1 MTPRRWLYT
10 AACIPAALGLI
21 LILAICFIPARQL
34 QEVIVRGL
42 ASEGYTFHSAR
53 FNKAFPLGFTARQV
67 EIGNER
73 GPLLKADILTLR
85 LKILP
90 LLVGDLKM
98 AGQARI
104 GNGWIDGV
112 WSRRN
117 GGDIQAQG
125 VRLEDIPFFPTVTG
139 ASAKGIMQIEAR
151 LRGQQAATR
160 GEIKLDV
167 KGAELAGVKIG
178 ETPLPDAS
186 YQQIQGMLRLAGG
199 KAVLES
205 FTLQGE
211 GLYVRLKGDFPIT
224 APLANSPLNLT
235 LELMPKPEFLERQK
249 FVFLLLTKYLTSPG
263 HYEIS
268 IKGVLA
274 RPALP

>member
-1 MTPRRWLYT
+1 MTPRRWLYM
-10 AACIPAALGLI
+10 AAGIPAALILI
-21 LILAICFIPARQL
+21 LILTICFIPARQL
-34 QEVIVRGL
+34 QGVIVRGL
-42 ASEGYTFHSAR
+42 ASEGYTFRAAR
-53 FNKAFPLGFTARQV
+53 FNKAFPLGFTAGQL

-90 LLVGDLKM
+90 LLVGDLKVT
-98 AGQARI
+98 GQARI
-104 GNGWIDGV
+104 GSGRIEGT

-117 GGDIQAQG
+117 GGDIHAQG
-125 VRLEDIPFFPTVTG
+125 VQLEDIPFFPTVTG
-139 ASAKGIMQIEAR
+139 ASAKGVMQIEAIM
-151 LRGQQAATR
+151 RGRQATAR

-167 KGAELAGVKIG
+167 KEAELAGIRIG

-186 YQQIQGMLRLAGG
+186 YRQIQGMLRLAGG

-211 GLYVRLKGDFPIT
+211 GLYVRLKGDIPI
-224 APLANSPLNLT
+224 ANPLGNSPLNLT
-235 LELMPKPEFLERQK
+235 LELMPKPDFLERQK

-263 HYEIS
+263 HIEIPV
-268 IKGVLA
+268 KGTLA
-274 RPALP
+274 QPALP